1 MLASQQ
7 DPGGWY
13 YTFKP
18 LCTER
23 AIDCSQGSK
32 PFENPAAHRYNHPCQ
47 TSVTAHRTL
56 LEMEAPCE
64 RSLLAM
70 ACDRALT
77 EMRVFKATRVQ
88 YDKTKAGA
96 VRSGLTGVPASQLH
110 NELQKKSMRRTL
122 WTSTGD
128 SASILLVWWPS
139 PADSKDMKFHI
150 PADFRLWTNLPPKPT
165 NNTRPWRGRR
175 E

>member
-1 MLASQQ
+1 MLVSQR

-18 LCTER
+18 LYTER

-32 PFENPAAHRYNHPCQ
+32 PFENPAAHRYKHQRQ
-47 TSVTAHRTL
+47 TSVTAHRML

-77 EMRVFKATRVQ
+77 EMRVFKATWLQ
-88 YDKTKAGA
+88 CDKTKAGA

-110 NELQKKSMRRTL
+110 NERLYRRSRPCGGLSERPQGTVPPFFWCGGHLQLTL
-122 WTSTGD
+122 K
-128 SASILLVWWPS
+128 I
-139 PADSKDMKFHI
+139 
-150 PADFRLWTNLPPKPT
+150 
-165 NNTRPWRGRR
+165 
-175 E
+175 

>member
-1 MLASQQ
+1 MQASQR

-18 LCTER
+18 LCTEG

-32 PFENPAAHRYNHPCQ
+32 PFENPAAHRYKHPRQ

-88 YDKTKAGA
+88 YDETKAGA

-110 NELQKKSMRRTL
+110 KN
-122 WTSTGD
+122 TSTEEEVHVED
-128 SASILLVWWPS
+128 SLNVLRGQCLHSIGVVAIS
-139 PADSKDMKFHI
+139 S
-150 PADFRLWTNLPPKPT
+150 
-165 NNTRPWRGRR
+165 
-175 E
+175 